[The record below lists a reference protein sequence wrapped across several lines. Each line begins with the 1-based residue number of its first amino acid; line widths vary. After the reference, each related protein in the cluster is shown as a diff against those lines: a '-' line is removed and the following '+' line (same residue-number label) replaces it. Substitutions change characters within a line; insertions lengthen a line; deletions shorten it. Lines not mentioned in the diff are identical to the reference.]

1 MYVFIVKEIMGKK
14 VRITESELINIIKK
28 VLKEQQMV
36 PQEKPVAVQKST
48 GDAPKQR
55 CTSQNIVSID
65 DIVGKP
71 YDLQNYTP
79 GLKRRLGG
87 VKGIVDVLDLL
98 RTLRMNSIIKDNGT
112 HLAWDLLQQMKE
124 YQNKNYFDEVS
135 KDCIPAMD
143 KVIELYKEDEHGEE
157 LVKDIEKILGHPD
170 PSPKAKEYLK
180 NCLVLARG
188 KK

>member
-1 MYVFIVKEIMGKK
+1 MGKK
-14 VRITESELINIIKK
+14 VRITESELVNIIKK

-36 PQEKPVAVQKST
+36 PQEKPVVQQKPST
-48 GDAPKQR
+48 QKGNEPKVR

-98 RTLRMNSIIKDNGT
+98 RTLRMNSVIKDNGT

-124 YQNKNYFDEVS
+124 YQNKNYFDEVNKS
-135 KDCIPAMD
+135 CIPAMD

-157 LVKDIEKILGHPD
+157 LVKDIEKILRHPD

-180 NCLVLARG
+180 NCLTLAKG
-188 KK
+188 KEK